1 MSKELVISAASHER
15 RVAILEEGQLVEI
28 YIEREKEFALVGSIY
43 KGKVTRVLPGMQS
56 AFVDIGLDGDAFL
69 YVSDVFENLEDY
81 EHGQP
86 HEQHDQPLPVPAMP
100 QGNGATVELLPGESL
115 ARASERHEEAHAEE
129 FRPQPPAEHQAVS
142 PADAPGATGQLP
154 GPTEEQR
161 AGEPPASEEGTRA
174 ESVEERQPDS
184 NASAPQNFSPRF
196 NPTQN
201 YSRRSGN
208 DRQGQNYGRGGD
220 RGRGRFGRR
229 GGRHRGDRQQGGPG
243 GRNLPPSKYASP
255 QSGEF
260 RGYDNRGGQQ
270 PGYDNRRQEGP
281 RSSGASPA
289 DLGEETIVLPGESL
303 AKYRDKAAASP
314 AAAPIADQGSRTE
327 PSVGDESSP
336 RPANTPPVA
345 TSGSGGVPRRFS
357 GGLPSWLLAE
367 AGTEAPS
374 AEAAPA
380 EAESLRAPAAEQSEP
395 ERHHR
400 HNDVDLNE
408 DQVAALAADLVE
420 AKHEEAAAEAEA
432 DTVVGGA
439 VFEEEDTEEEAE
451 ATEEPQSENA
461 SGLSAEEVAELE
473 ARRASNGP
481 SGAIAAAVPIGAA
494 ATAAVND
501 SNAGAPAAVTTAAT
515 PLHAV
520 RSSSRKCSSPARKS
534 SSRLP
539 RSRSAKKAHALPATS
554 LCPAAS
560 WSTCPRFITPAYPA
574 KYFPRK
580 IVRAFAAWS
589 VKPATIIPGASSFE
603 PRPAPPPTTKSAPTS
618 ISSVRPGPKS
628 SSAARSAR
636 LLPCST
642 ATSTSSSACCAIT
655 SAMISPPSGS
665 TAKRS
670 TVKSSIS

>member
-1 MSKELVISAASHER
+1 
-15 RVAILEEGQLVEI
+15 
-28 YIEREKEFALVGSIY
+28 
-43 KGKVTRVLPGMQS
+43 
-56 AFVDIGLDGDAFL
+56 
-69 YVSDVFENLEDY
+69 
-81 EHGQP
+81 
-86 HEQHDQPLPVPAMP
+86 
-100 QGNGATVELLPGESL
+100 
-115 ARASERHEEAHAEE
+115 
-129 FRPQPPAEHQAVS
+129 
-142 PADAPGATGQLP
+142 QLP

-314 AAAPIADQGSRTE
+314 AAAPIADQRSRTE
-327 PSVGDESSP
+327 PSG
-336 RPANTPPVA
+336 AA
-345 TSGSGGVPRRFS
+345 
-357 GGLPSWLLAE
+357 
-367 AGTEAPS
+367 AGHEPLS
-374 AEAAPA
+374 A
-380 EAESLRAPAAEQSEP
+380 AAEQSSKKKTATREP
-395 ERHHR
+395 RPLR
-400 HNDVDLNE
+400 NRNPGTPPGSARRRVPNGRRAAPPTARNSPRMSRKRPPNMPPPWASTRKWKKNRKSSKGNW
-408 DQVAALAADLVE
+408 VAPNR
-420 AKHEEAAAEAEA
+420 KRK
-432 DTVVGGA
+432 T
-439 VFEEEDTEEEAE
+439 FR
-451 ATEEPQSENA
+451 PQSNLWKNLLKADKFAPKPKSSPPQAA
-461 SGLSAEEVAELE
+461 SPLPKQPFPKRPNSCYPAKRAVPEQLRRAIPRASAATR
-473 ARRASNGP
+473 ARASNGP

-589 VKPATIIPGASSFE
+589 
-603 PRPAPPPTTKSAPTS
+603 
-618 ISSVRPGPKS
+618 
-628 SSAARSAR
+628 
-636 LLPCST
+636 
-642 ATSTSSSACCAIT
+642 
-655 SAMISPPSGS
+655 
-665 TAKRS
+665 
-670 TVKSSIS
+670 